1 MIRRKK
7 EYKMRMGTAELLVV
21 LAVVMIIFGPTQ
33 FPRLAR
39 IAGHGVKNLRRAA
52 RKTVLTDEDTESGK
66 TVS

>member
-1 MIRRKK
+1 
-7 EYKMRMGTAELLVV
+7 MRMGTAELLVV

-39 IAGHGVKNLRRAA
+39 IAGQGVKKLRRAA
-52 RKTVLTDEDTESGK
+52 HKTVLADEDTEAGK